1 MKKRETAKKKMPL
14 KKKLLIGAA
23 AVLGFIVLV
32 YGYALIKAYC

>member
-1 MKKRETAKKKMPL
+1 MRKRKTAKKRIPL
-14 KKKLLIGAA
+14 NKKLMIGAA

>member
-1 MKKRETAKKKMPL
+1 MKKTAKKKRMPL

-23 AVLGFIVLV
+23 IVLGFIVLV